1 MPGRPRI
8 WAREVSVCWSGGAQR
23 RKGEAAEPY
32 MNHLTEVAELV
43 ARSID
48 GADPDIIVAAVL
60 HDTVEDTSAT
70 IDAGRRL
77 RR

>member
-1 MPGRPRI
+1 
-8 WAREVSVCWSGGAQR
+8 
-23 RKGEAAEPY
+23 